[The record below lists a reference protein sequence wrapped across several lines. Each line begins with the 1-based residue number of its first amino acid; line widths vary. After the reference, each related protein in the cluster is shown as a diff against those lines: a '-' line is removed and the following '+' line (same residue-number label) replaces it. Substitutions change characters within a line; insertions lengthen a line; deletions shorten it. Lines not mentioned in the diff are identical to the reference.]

1 MALAILF
8 CLGIVNFAAHKA
20 VLESDHPLLAQMPW
34 FFEALGGRLSLFVE
48 FAVLAGA
55 MILADAGSP
64 GWAWAYAIYS
74 VFNGLSAWAIL
85 TGRV

>member
-1 MALAILF
+1 MALAFLF

-20 VLESDHPLLAQMPW
+20 VLESDHPLLAQAPW
-34 FFEALGGRLSLFVE
+34 FFDALGGRLSLAVE
-48 FAVLAGA
+48 FAVLFGA
-55 MILADAGSP
+55 MILAAEGSP

-74 VFNGLSAWAIL
+74 GFNSISAWAIL

>member
-8 CLGIVNFAAHKA
+8 CLGIANFAAHKA

-34 FFEALGGRLSLFVE
+34 FFEALGGRLSLIVE
-48 FAVLAGA
+48 FAILTGV
-55 MILADAGSP
+55 MILTHEGSP
-64 GWAWAYAIYS
+64 GWAWGYAAYS
-74 VFNGLSAWAIL
+74 TLNGISAWAIL